1 LSVDVLSA
9 RKTGKNSSGCREQ
22 HFIGTEEASM
32 ATSTSANDLLPVY
45 VNAVNVPTMENVQD
59 SLLHVVLG
67 FYIRWM
73 TKKQLKVTNQV
84 KKGIYISYEAH
95 IHFLQ
100 GIYIHLLRDAYTP
113 SGRCIYAFYKAYIH
127 LLRDAYTPSG
137 RCIYASYKAYIYTFW
152 EVHIRF
158 V

>member
-1 LSVDVLSA
+1 LYSGQFIPPRGYICTLSTLYENHTLHYLKIDMLGCRRWQKLSVDVLSA

-59 SLLHVVLG
+59 SMLHVVLG

-95 IHFLQ
+95 IRFL
-100 GIYIHLLRDAYTP
+100 
-113 SGRCIYAFYKAYIH
+113 
-127 LLRDAYTPSG
+127 
-137 RCIYASYKAYIYTFW
+137 
-152 EVHIRF
+152 
-158 V
+158 